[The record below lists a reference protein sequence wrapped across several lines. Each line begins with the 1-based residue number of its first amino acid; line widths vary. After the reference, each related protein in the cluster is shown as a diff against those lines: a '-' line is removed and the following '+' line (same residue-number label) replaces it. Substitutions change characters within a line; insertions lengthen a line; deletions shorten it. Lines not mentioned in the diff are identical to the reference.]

1 MNQRQRIA
9 PPDIY
14 EPRRRV
20 VPTQQRERRQ
30 RQQRIAE
37 RARPN
42 ADDAILAILT
52 VLTNL
57 TILRERFHQRAVPS
71 AVASTMEP
79 IGTASSAAN
88 NARPRGLP
96 RLIVQPMP
104 KRRST
109 KMDGSAGLT

>member
-20 VPTQQRERRQ
+20 APTQQRERRQ

-37 RARPN
+37 RARPD
-42 ADDAILAILT
+42 ADDAILTILT
-52 VLTNL
+52 IL